1 MTQKSGLREKTQ
13 LGSLKWACKQDQS
26 FDLEVNVYIN
36 IFKIMY
42 QEPIN
47 VGKIM
52 KLTPLLAF
60 FHNK

>member
-1 MTQKSGLREKTQ
+1 MTQKSGLGEKTQ
-13 LGSLKWACKQDQS
+13 LGTLKWACKQDQS

-36 IFKIMY
+36 IFKIMQ

-47 VGKIM
+47 VRKMM
-52 KLTPLLAF
+52 KPIALLAF